1 MRRQCIIVIPLNNKA
16 DICQFWYTTALL
28 RPVRVHQKV
37 HKNSSPNWPKKA
49 KIQRSLWS
57 KELLQKLCYKTVL
70 CLVGKIELK
79 GTNLIGDVFSKDER
93 RQNNSSKSIGRKLYS
108 VLGIAWRLE
117 NKRYKTESDF
127 QENGKHGPSER
138 SSPLWGPWE
147 RPWIGGYQRFVPLS
161 VVKFHDSLPVGE
173 PVFSICCTCWCWVLN
188 LHNISNIFPVSPSVE
203 FLILQFSKL
212 FLTSELILSTFTVV
226 KQFLSST
233 FRA

>member
-1 MRRQCIIVIPLNNKA
+1 MRRKKLADTEKSYAPGKAHDSACLAPRVRGIGTFIESVHFEVRRQCIIVIPLNNKP

-108 VLGIAWRLE
+108 VLGIA
-117 NKRYKTESDF
+117 
-127 QENGKHGPSER
+127 
-138 SSPLWGPWE
+138 
-147 RPWIGGYQRFVPLS
+147 
-161 VVKFHDSLPVGE
+161 
-173 PVFSICCTCWCWVLN
+173 
-188 LHNISNIFPVSPSVE
+188 
-203 FLILQFSKL
+203 
-212 FLTSELILSTFTVV
+212 
-226 KQFLSST
+226 
-233 FRA
+233 